1 MTIVVFK
8 VSEDPSL
15 KEEMEKEVKIDFFI
29 RNILALNLQNIGN
42 QKFLNRIL
50 YPTCENFWALKT
62 DNYNPW
68 LILTNLCNPFVL
80 CNPNLKTDKL
90 QHKSS
95 I

>member
-1 MTIVVFK
+1 MTIVTFK

-29 RNILALNLQNIGN
+29 RNISALHLQNIGN

-62 DNYNPW
+62 DNYN
-68 LILTNLCNPFVL
+68 LTNTN
-80 CNPNLKTDKL
+80 KL
-90 QHKSS
+90 L
-95 I
+95 